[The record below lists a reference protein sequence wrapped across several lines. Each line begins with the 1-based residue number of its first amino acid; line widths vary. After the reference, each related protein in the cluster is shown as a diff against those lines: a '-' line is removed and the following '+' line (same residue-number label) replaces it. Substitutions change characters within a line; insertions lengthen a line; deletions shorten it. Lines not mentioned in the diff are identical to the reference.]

1 MLTGTRGD
9 VCHACSI
16 QKVIERSQLNP
27 RLNYLAAALLVFLFL
42 TSVALVQSDGDPALQ
57 FRPWSDTKRWL
68 RPIRLNPGAD
78 RLAVEGTINSITSVP
93 ETGRVWAV
101 GNGGLIL
108 YSTDW
113 GWTWTQQNP
122 PDVSGGSYSRFQ
134 ACVAV
139 ATRRSGIRKAAGKKI
154 GCGADE
160 QGGSGAAVSESG
172 RAECLSSARRGGE
185 VGKPQKKTSQSRGPQ
200 QKPLSEGALTGGQ
213 PRNAAQAEFTDDL
226 IEIRMSDSHHGSAI
240 GRYNSELVTSD
251 GGRTWQFKNRTRSK
265 RLQMPN
271 DPGYRSRFRVPTRAL
286 LYALHL
292 SPGSSRVGWRVR
304 RV

>member
-1 MLTGTRGD
+1 M
-9 VCHACSI
+9 
-16 QKVIERSQLNP
+16 RSPSKKSSSARNSNP

-122 PDVSGGSYSRFQ
+122 PDAPAAPTAGSKRAWLSLPAVQ
-134 ACVAV
+134 AFEKPPEKKSDVEQ
-139 ATRRSGIRKAAGKKI
+139 TNKAAPVQQYPNQ
-154 GCGADE
+154 AE
-160 QGGSGAAVSESG
+160 QNAYLPPD
-172 RAECLSSARRGGE
+172 AEAKL
-185 VGKPQKKTSQSRGPQ
+185 VKPQKKTSQSRGPQ
-200 QKPLSEGALTGGQ
+200 QKPLSEGALTGVSRG
-213 PRNAAQAEFTDDL
+213 
-226 IEIRMSDSHHGSAI
+226 
-240 GRYNSELVTSD
+240 
-251 GGRTWQFKNRTRSK
+251 
-265 RLQMPN
+265 MPHK
-271 DPGYRSRFRVPTRAL
+271 L
-286 LYALHL
+286 
-292 SPGSSRVGWRVR
+292 SSRMIS
-304 RV
+304 